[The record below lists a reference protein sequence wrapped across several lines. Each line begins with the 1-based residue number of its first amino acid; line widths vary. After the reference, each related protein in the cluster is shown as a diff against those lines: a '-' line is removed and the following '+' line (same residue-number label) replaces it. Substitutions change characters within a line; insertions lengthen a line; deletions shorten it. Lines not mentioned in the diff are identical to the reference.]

1 MGRKWQKT
9 IGRKDYIENDLLT
22 SLSWALTVLVD
33 SSLLATV
40 GKAHN
45 GIVFEQ
51 GFVGKPGF
59 ETVVKMG
66 KFLWWRSS
74 MNNSIREESTQ
85 STWGLAR
92 KQSSPEGK
100 HILARKRRNQDG
112 TNEVSICTGRTGH
125 VPKIQFPILGMI
137 SSSLCPFEF
146 PLIRG
151 LLGLP
156 TSVSLNIS
164 SLS

>member
-66 KFLWWRSS
+66 KFL
-74 MNNSIREESTQ
+74 
-85 STWGLAR
+85 
-92 KQSSPEGK
+92 
-100 HILARKRRNQDG
+100 
-112 TNEVSICTGRTGH
+112 
-125 VPKIQFPILGMI
+125 
-137 SSSLCPFEF
+137 
-146 PLIRG
+146 
-151 LLGLP
+151 
-156 TSVSLNIS
+156 
-164 SLS
+164 